1 LGTIDANGRP
11 ESQVL
16 FLKNWLKQNGD
27 VFTRPALV
35 RLEKY
40 LSRNNVTPYP
50 TTFHGE
56 GASEKVVL
64 PSVDDLLSGRIE
76 KFAFAR
82 ALKDVMNVWFGGS
95 VDRMARETRI
105 PALDLTLYMK
115 GGVLPNDYESVYR
128 IGAAIRHI
136 TVEGL
141 ANAWIAD
148 MHRIALAD
156 EEIRD
161 GSPVRDLPY
170 EERRVEMLM
179 YSTALKLGE
188 PYAELQQDHLYYS
201 VATSMYRAMMAGFE
215 SATVLETFSDYLATM
230 DGGVKGLERGAQ
242 SFEEAKNH
250 ILASYLLQIGAHHY
264 ARMGRQ
270 MKSAVLLKRAADVLE
285 PEVGYNKFAKD
296 YVKRRR
302 IELYEQAL
310 MENAKGRAD
319 SGLNAGPGVLYQF
332 KVEVVGKLG
341 KLGVEYFENQVFSPL
356 PEALKARPP
365 KATIVVRKKG
375 KSSKS
380 GSGSGSSGG
389 GISIKGVELA
399 HRPKGSEVVLGVDA
413 PGEKRFGGIAS
424 AGSAALDSYLSK
436 LNPERRA
443 VVEDFSISSP
453 SVWKVIKGEE
463 RTDIVEAAFRAISGG
478 SDASAVSSVVFHSAL
493 VKLAY
498 GAGLIDDPSAG
509 KVFKSDPA
517 YTIEAGSTWIFGGQQ
532 VPVTKK

>member
-1 LGTIDANGRP
+1 MA
-11 ESQVL
+11 ES
-16 FLKNWLKQNGD
+16 
-27 VFTRPALV
+27 
-35 RLEKY
+35 
-40 LSRNNVTPYP
+40 
-50 TTFHGE
+50 
-56 GASEKVVL
+56 SEKLRLGISTCLLGQKVRYDGGHKHDRYLTDTLGQYVEWVPVCPEVECGL
-64 PSVDDLLSGRIE
+64 PVPREAMHLVGDPAAPRLMTVRTGEDKTDQMLRWARKRVAELEGENLCGFVFKAKSPSSGMERVKVYSAKGIPQ
-76 KFAFAR
+76 KVGVGLFAR
-82 ALKDVMNVWFGGS
+82 AFMDHFPL
-95 VDRMARETRI
+95 
-105 PALDLTLYMK
+105 
-115 GGVLPNDYESVYR
+115 LPVEEDGR
-128 IGAAIRHI
+128 LHDMAIRVNFI
-136 TVEGL
+136 ERIFTLKRWRDTVATGRRTGNL
-141 ANAWIAD
+141 VDFHSRHKLLILS
-148 MHRIALAD
+148 H
-156 EEIRD
+156 
-161 GSPVRDLPY
+161 ST
-170 EERRVEMLM
+170 ERYREMGRLV
-179 YSTALKLGE
+179 AHPKE
-188 PYAELQQDHLYYS
+188 HAPAELF
-201 VATSMYRAMMAGFE
+201 R
-215 SATVLETFSDYLATM
+215 
-230 DGGVKGLERGAQ
+230 
-242 SFEEAKNH
+242 
-250 ILASYLLQIGAHHY
+250 
-264 ARMGRQ
+264 
-270 MKSAVLLKRAADVLE
+270 
-285 PEVGYNKFAKD
+285 
-296 YVKRRR
+296 
-302 IELYEQAL
+302 LYEQAL

-399 HRPKGSEVVLGVDA
+399 HRPKGGEVVLGVDA
-413 PGEKRFGGIAS
+413 PGEKRFGGVAS